1 MTGYDPEHRFREITL
16 PFILFTLIWS
26 STWIV
31 IRDQLGV
38 VPPFWSVTYRFIIAA
53 AAMALLAK
61 VQGHSLKLDRAGI
74 RVAAVVGLCQFC
86 VNFIAVY
93 LAERHITSGLVAT
106 VFALLLIP
114 NSLLAWA
121 FLGQRPT
128 MRFLASAMV
137 AVAGVALLFIHEVQD
152 NPAMHGAILLGIA
165 LTFVGMFGAAAATV
179 FQAHEQARR
188 YPLTVILAWAM
199 AIGAVIDGVLALTF
213 SGPPVFDPRPQY
225 TVGLFYL
232 AIVASVIAFSLYF
245 PVVRK
250 IGPGRAAY
258 SSVLT
263 PILAMA
269 LSTMFEGYR
278 WTWLAAAGVALAL
291 GGMLLALG
299 GRRIAGADPTP

>member
-1 MTGYDPEHRFREITL
+1 MKAVAPEHYFREITL
-16 PFILFTLIWS
+16 PFIVFTLIWS

-31 IRDQLGV
+31 IRSQLGV
-38 VPPFWSVTYRFIIAA
+38 VPPFWSVTYRFVLAA
-53 AAMALLAK
+53 IGMAILARI
-61 VQGHSLKLDRAGI
+61 QRYPLWLDRRGLGI
-74 RVAAVVGLCQFC
+74 AVVVGFCQFC

-93 LAERHITSGLVAT
+93 LAERHVTSGLVAT

-121 FLGQRPT
+121 FLGQRPSG
-128 MRFLASAMV
+128 RFLGSAGI
-137 AVAGVALLFIHEVQD
+137 AIGGVALLVLHEVQD
-152 NPAMHGAILLGIA
+152 NPAMHGAILIGIG
-165 LTFVGMFGAAAATV
+165 LTVVGMIGAAAATV
-179 FQAHEQARR
+179 FQAHEHARR
-188 YPLTVILAWAM
+188 YPLTVLLAWSM
-199 AIGAVIDGVLALTF
+199 AIGAGIDAAIALAT
-213 SGPPVFDPRPQY
+213 SGPPVFDLRPQY
-225 TVGLFYL
+225 WFGLLYL
-232 AIVASVIAFSLYF
+232 SMFASVLAFTLYF

-263 PILAMA
+263 PILAMV

-299 GRRIAGADPTP
+299 GRTIPR

>member
-1 MTGYDPEHRFREITL
+1 MKAVAQEHRFREITL

-38 VPPFWSVTYRFIIAA
+38 VPPFWSVTYRFFIAA
-53 AAMALLAK
+53 IAMALLAK
-61 VQGHSLKLDRAGI
+61 VQGLSLRLDRGGI
-74 RVAAVVGLCQFC
+74 RVAAIVGFCQFC

-93 LAERHITSGLVAT
+93 MAERHITSGLVAT
-106 VFALLLIP
+106 IFALLMVP

-121 FLGQRPT
+121 FLNQRPT
-128 MRFLASAMV
+128 ARFFASA
-137 AVAGVALLFIHEVQD
+137 AVSVVGVALLFVHEIND
-152 NPAMHGAILLGIA
+152 NPASNDAILAGLA
-165 LTFVGMFGAAAATV
+165 LTFVGMVGAAAANV

-199 AIGAVIDGVLALTF
+199 AIGVVIDGTIALVF

-225 TVGLFYL
+225 WFGLFYL

-250 IGPGRAAY
+250 IGPARAAY

-269 LSTMFEGYR
+269 LSTVFEGYR

-299 GRRIAGADPTP
+299 GRRIAGADPAP